1 MKIANVIAAAII
13 VASGAS
19 ADVIFNVGN
28 IPQTDENV
36 LYHSSCSFC
45 VDGPGLF
52 VVGHTQQTDIPVMLS
67 SEETLQ
73 VVGPGYNS
81 VSGMSSTVG
90 FDDIAI
96 TMPGYGF
103 TSIIF
108 QLTSLASATDG
119 TVTFTAKTAD
129 GASVTSAALADSHT
143 GGNYYTIFTITTS
156 GPPITELDILTTQ
169 FQDNLSQLRIGG
181 SAAVP
186 EPATFALIGLTLAGM
201 GLLRRHKV

>member
-1 MKIANVIAAAII
+1 MI
-13 VASGAS
+13 VAGGAS
-19 ADVIFNVGN
+19 ATVVFNVGN

-52 VVGHTQQTDIPVMLS
+52 VIGHTQGTDIPVVLS

-73 VVGPGYNS
+73 VVGPGFNS
-81 VSGMSSTVG
+81 VSGLSPTVG
-90 FDDIAI
+90 FDDMAI

-129 GASVTSAALADSHT
+129 GASVTSAVMADSHT
-143 GGNYYTIFTITTS
+143 GGNYFTIFTVTS
-156 GPPITELDILTTQ
+156 NGPPITELDILTTQ

-181 SAAVP
+181 AAAVP
-186 EPATFALIGLTLAGM
+186 EPATFALIGIALAGL
-201 GLLRRHKV
+201 GLLRRRKV